1 MEIEMTDKSNALKLD
16 YDETSPITGNV
27 CVIVEAD
34 ENTGAE
40 HRMCME
46 SGFVGE
52 YYTSKLDVDNALVF
66 SNTEFEE
73 ALDKFYTIIQEHND
87 KD

>member
-46 SGFVGE
+46 SG
-52 YYTSKLDVDNALVF
+52 L
-66 SNTEFEE
+66 
-73 ALDKFYTIIQEHND
+73 HH
-87 KD
+87 